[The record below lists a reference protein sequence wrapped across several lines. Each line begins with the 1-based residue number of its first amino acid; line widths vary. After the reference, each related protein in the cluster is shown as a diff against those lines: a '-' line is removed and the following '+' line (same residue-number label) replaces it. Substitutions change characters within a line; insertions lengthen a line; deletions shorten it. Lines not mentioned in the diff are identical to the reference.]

1 MNKTSY
7 NVERLNKTTMTE
19 HTTRLDHLRLERV
32 ADVLK
37 VIAHPVRLEIL
48 EILENYPGSSV
59 TDIQER
65 LSGEVEQS
73 ALSHHLIKLKD
84 RGVIQ
89 CSRSGVFMQYSLVDN
104 KLMNLFSCMSNCDII
119 R

>member
-1 MNKTSY
+1 MQESLIRIDP
-7 NVERLNKTTMTE
+7 V
-19 HTTRLDHLRLERV
+19 RLERV
-32 ADVLK
+32 ADILK

-48 EILENYPGSSV
+48 GILENYPGASV
-59 TDIQER
+59 SDIQER
-65 LSGEVEQS
+65 LSLDVEQS

-89 CSRSGVFMQYSLVDN
+89 CTRNGVFMQYSLIDP
-104 KLMNLFSCMSNCDII
+104 KIMNLFSCMSNCDIT